1 MVNATAIVESADITV
16 AYINPPK
23 EGKVWGNIK
32 DTANNIYYGPPEKL
46 AMFKPGETCK
56 MEYTL
61 SKDGKFKNIGH
72 KVGIPAVLQKPVAPA
87 PRAPTNP
94 TDSLRMGTMGMV
106 NAFIHSG
113 QVPMQ
118 RDAIKSTIKMCM
130 EAYND
135 EWGTPAMNESKHE
148 FNDEIPGF

>member
-1 MVNATAIVESADITV
+1 MTPLWVAKAGKYLALYLRNLLLKENEMVNATAIVESADITV

-72 KVGIPAVLQKPVAPA
+72 KVGIPAVLQKPVQPC
-87 PRAPTNP
+87 P
-94 TDSLRMGTMGMV
+94 
-106 NAFIHSG
+106 SG
-113 QVPMQ
+113 AHQSY
-118 RDAIKSTIKMCM
+118 R
-130 EAYND
+130 
-135 EWGTPAMNESKHE
+135 
-148 FNDEIPGF
+148 